1 MGSGIKM
8 SVLLFSFALISA
20 ISIDD
25 LPVKPVVVIDEKSV
39 EYKLDDLNIIQPM
52 FFVIPKDRNE
62 SFVGPPEH
70 NERKLLENI
79 QLDAEEYDEDDES
92 DDENTGEENS
102 GSRRLLKKAPKKAP
116 SPPPAPKKA
125 PSPAPAPKKAPSPAP
140 APKKAPS
147 PPPAPKKAPSPAP
160 APKKAPSPAP
170 APKKA
175 PSPAPTT
182 KKAPSPAP
190 APKKAPSPAPAPKVS
205 VNIVPVVAVS
215 PSKVLKSKPA
225 PQNFKIFMTC
235 DNEFDL
241 YVNGEKVGKGDTW
254 TTTYEFNT
262 IVKSGDIIAI
272 DGVDKGGPAGF
283 IGVFNGKITKPAD
296 WKCSTQKSDNWNKNN
311 FDDSKWSSATSY
323 GKNNGQNI
331 WMTVGR
337 GSRPNIP
344 SDAEWLWTNNNENHD
359 RVYCRFFYHGK
370 PAPIVESTNNKKLDD
385 WLNTDKGKEAVDFC
399 KSLGITNNN
408 RVYMGC
414 LEDMMV
420 IKDKNIAKES
430 ALSAEEV
437 ISSDHEGTNRRFCQA
452 SGDPHVT
459 NYDGSYFHIQ
469 EQGIYTVAKTDGFEV
484 QEKMKKNGANKVGVP
499 SCMTGAVV
507 KSGSVI
513 IEVDV
518 YNYKKVIVNGESVDI
533 PEGLTKTFG
542 GVQVKY
548 GKQTIEWKG
557 QKATATGMKIITKNG
572 FMVMIEGSYC
582 GVLEVNVPISYYG
595 KMSGICGNAD
605 GNKNGDDFCGSD
617 GKVMDVNYGKK
628 KWEMSGYGGPTAP
641 LSKWQLSWKPLG
653 SSCYFVSGC
662 ESATSSSIPIVIKK
676 APSPEPVVPSKPVAP
691 VVPKLEP
698 VVPSKPVA
706 PVIPSKPVAP
716 VIPSKQVEPVVP
728 SKPVAP
734 VVPKSEPVAPKKNKE
749 DKTSK
754 KVEQIIKDMKENHQL
769 STDKIKSLKTNVF
782 KLINNE
788 QKKLESELS
797 DSKNIV
803 LLTENDV
810 KKLKEKYENK
820 IKEYRTLNQ
829 TISTLEQ
836 KMKEHYQQMDSDSK
850 YLLLL
855 EKIKPS
861 FLGTLQSFGKI
872 AINVKNTIVN
882 NVVEGVDKEY
892 MLRVL
897 YEMTE
902 PAKNSTSVL
911 STEFINHYNKYKRRI
926 GVDKD
931 MYEKEYNE
939 LLVFREKYKSERK
952 LKNLLLK
959 DYKNALN
966 ILNKLRTSYM
976 LDEEDIREFEKL
988 SIFIKNIFDYK
999 KC

>member
-25 LPVKPVVVIDEKSV
+25 LPVKPAVVIDEKSV

-70 NERKLLENI
+70 NERKLLEDI
-79 QLDAEEYDEDDES
+79 ELDAEEYD
-92 DDENTGEENS
+92 DENT
-102 GSRRLLKKAPKKAP
+102 GSRRLLKKA
-116 SPPPAPKKA
+116 KA
-125 PSPAPAPKKAPSPAP
+125 PSPAPAPKKAPAPAP
-140 APKKAPS
+140 APKPVVIIKLAS
-147 PPPAPKKAPSPAP
+147 APKPVVVIKSAP
-160 APKKAPSPAP
+160 APKPVVVIKSAP
-170 APKKA
+170 APKPVVVVK
-175 PSPAPTT
+175 ST
-182 KKAPSPAP
+182 P
-190 APKKAPSPAPAPKVS
+190 APK
-205 VNIVPVVAVS
+205 PVV
-215 PSKVLKSKPA
+215 
-225 PQNFKIFMTC
+225 
-235 DNEFDL
+235 
-241 YVNGEKVGKGDTW
+241 
-254 TTTYEFNT
+254 
-262 IVKSGDIIAI
+262 IVKSTPL
-272 DGVDKGGPAGF
+272 VSKF
-283 IGVFNGKITKPAD
+283 
-296 WKCSTQKSDNWNKNN
+296 DN
-311 FDDSKWSSATSY
+311 
-323 GKNNGQNI
+323 
-331 WMTVGR
+331 
-337 GSRPNIP
+337 
-344 SDAEWLWTNNNENHD
+344 
-359 RVYCRFFYHGK
+359 
-370 PAPIVESTNNKKLDD
+370 

-399 KSLGITNNN
+399 KSLGILNNN

-430 ALSAEEV
+430 ALVAEEV

-484 QEKMKKNGANKVGVP
+484 QEKMVKNGANKVGVP

-518 YNYKKVIVNGESVDI
+518 YNYKKVVVNGESVDI

-572 FMVMIEGSYC
+572 FMVMIQGSYC
-582 GVLEVNVPISYYG
+582 GVLEVNVPISYFG

-617 GKVMDVNYGKK
+617 GKVIDVNYGKSN
-628 KWEMSGYGGPTAP
+628 WEMSGYGGPTAP
-641 LSKWQLSWKPLG
+641 LSKWQLSWKPIG

-662 ESATSSSIPIVIKK
+662 ESATSSSIPTAIRK

-691 VVPKLEP
+691 VVPKTESVAPVVPKSEPVVPSKPIAP

-706 PVIPSKPVAP
+706 
-716 VIPSKQVEPVVP
+716 
-728 SKPVAP
+728 
-734 VVPKSEPVAPKKNKE
+734 PVAPKKNKE
-749 DKTSK
+749 DKTSI

-797 DSKNIV
+797 DSKKIV
-803 LLTENDV
+803 LLTDNDV

-820 IKEYRTLNQ
+820 IKEYRKLNQ

-861 FLGTLQSFGKI
+861 FMGTLQSFGKI
-872 AINVKNTIVN
+872 ALNVKNTIVN

-897 YEMTE
+897 YEMSE

-911 STEFINHYNKYKRRI
+911 STEFIKHYEKYKRRI

-931 MYEKEYNE
+931 VYEKEYNE

-959 DYKNALN
+959 DYKNALS
-966 ILNKLRTSYM
+966 ILDKLRTSYM
-976 LDEEDIREFEKL
+976 LDEEDIKEFEKL

>member
-1 MGSGIKM
+1 
-8 SVLLFSFALISA
+8 
-20 ISIDD
+20 
-25 LPVKPVVVIDEKSV
+25 
-39 EYKLDDLNIIQPM
+39 
-52 FFVIPKDRNE
+52 
-62 SFVGPPEH
+62 
-70 NERKLLENI
+70 
-79 QLDAEEYDEDDES
+79 
-92 DDENTGEENS
+92 
-102 GSRRLLKKAPKKAP
+102 
-116 SPPPAPKKA
+116 
-125 PSPAPAPKKAPSPAP
+125 
-140 APKKAPS
+140 
-147 PPPAPKKAPSPAP
+147 
-160 APKKAPSPAP
+160 
-170 APKKA
+170 
-175 PSPAPTT
+175 
-182 KKAPSPAP
+182 
-190 APKKAPSPAPAPKVS
+190 
-205 VNIVPVVAVS
+205 
-215 PSKVLKSKPA
+215 
-225 PQNFKIFMTC
+225 
-235 DNEFDL
+235 
-241 YVNGEKVGKGDTW
+241 
-254 TTTYEFNT
+254 
-262 IVKSGDIIAI
+262 
-272 DGVDKGGPAGF
+272 
-283 IGVFNGKITKPAD
+283 
-296 WKCSTQKSDNWNKNN
+296 
-311 FDDSKWSSATSY
+311 
-323 GKNNGQNI
+323 
-331 WMTVGR
+331 
-337 GSRPNIP
+337 
-344 SDAEWLWTNNNENHD
+344 
-359 RVYCRFFYHGK
+359 
-370 PAPIVESTNNKKLDD
+370 
-385 WLNTDKGKEAVDFC
+385 
-399 KSLGITNNN
+399 
-408 RVYMGC
+408 MGC

-469 EQGIYTVAKTDGFEV
+469 EQGIYTVAKTTEFEV
-484 QEKMKKNGANKVGVP
+484 QEKMVKNGENKVGVP

-605 GNKNGDDFCGSD
+605 GNKNGDDFKGSD
-617 GKVMDVNYGKK
+617 GKVMDVNYGKSN
-628 KWEMSGYGGPTAP
+628 WEMSGYGGPTAP
-641 LSKWQLSWKPLG
+641 LSKWQLSWKPIG
-653 SSCYFVSGC
+653 TSCYFVSGC
-662 ESATSSSIPIVIKK
+662 ESATSSSIPTVIRK

-691 VVPKLEP
+691 VVPKTEPVVPSKPVVPVVPKSEPVAPVAPVVPKSEPVAPVVPKSEPVVPSKPVVPVVPKSEPIVPSKPVAPVVSKTEPVVPSKPVVPVVPKSEPIVPSKPVAPVVPKSEPIVPSKPVAPVVPKSEPVVPSKSVEP

-706 PVIPSKPVAP
+706 
-716 VIPSKQVEPVVP
+716 PVVP

-754 KVEQIIKDMKENHQL
+754 KIEQIVKDMKENHQL
-769 STDKIKSLKTNVF
+769 STDKIKSLKTNVL

-797 DSKNIV
+797 DSKKIV

-836 KMKEHYQQMDSDSK
+836 KMKEHYQQMNSDSK

-861 FLGTLQSFGKI
+861 FMGTLQSFGKI
-872 AINVKNTIVN
+872 ALNVKNTIVN

-911 STEFINHYNKYKRRI
+911 STEFIKHYEKYKRRI

-931 MYEKEYNE
+931 VYEKEYNE

-966 ILNKLRTSYM
+966 ILDKLRTSYM
-976 LDEEDIREFEKL
+976 LDEEDIKEFEKL